1 MAEDHPT
8 SHGRSL
14 LNHLR
19 RSIKQE
25 AGVMEH
31 HDLAN
36 RETKKLRPLLLVA
49 IMLLSI
55 IVISLH
61 AVGGILLLK
70 TGLGSFSLHNP
81 IVYVLIGLS
90 LVVAVFKLKH
100 VVGFIHR
107 KEKRE
112 GAGKV
117 RKG

>member
-1 MAEDHPT
+1 MAEDNHT

-19 RSIKQE
+19 RSLKRESGI
-25 AGVMEH
+25 MEH

-36 RETKKLRPLLLVA
+36 AETKKLRLLLPIA
-49 IMLLSI
+49 IMLLI
-55 IVISLH
+55 IIAVSLH
-61 AVGGILLLK
+61 AVGGFLLLK
-70 TGLGSFSLHNP
+70 TGLDGFPVHNP
-81 IVYVLIGLS
+81 IAYILIGLS
-90 LVVAVFKLKH
+90 LVFAVFKLKH

-107 KEKRE
+107 KEKRD